1 MQLIEAP
8 QQSVAGLF
16 TNILGTFLLLEMS
29 DAMRSTDSEKVDEL
43 QLVAACR
50 TGDTRAFEQLVL
62 RYQCSL
68 YNIALRISGNE
79 ADAAEIVQEAFL
91 AAWRKISDFRG
102 DARFS
107 TWLTSIAVNQ
117 ARTRWQQNSQKQG
130 REIPFETTDD
140 AGENRQCYLASDRPS
155 ALECL
160 EQSQLRELLERC
172 IKALDQGF
180 REVLVLR
187 DMRELPYEEVA
198 QALGL
203 REGTVKSRLFRARE
217 SVRDCVTRGMG
228 RQ

>member
-1 MQLIEAP
+1 
-8 QQSVAGLF
+8 
-16 TNILGTFLLLEMS
+16 MS
-29 DAMRSTDSEKVDEL
+29 DGMSAASSEIVDDL

-50 TGDTRAFEQLVL
+50 RGDTRAFEQLVL
-62 RYQCSL
+62 RHQRSL
-68 YNIALRISGNE
+68 YNAALRISGNE
-79 ADAAEIVQEAFL
+79 ADAAEIVQDTFL
-91 AAWRKISDFRG
+91 SAWRKIADFRG

-107 TWLTSIAVNQ
+107 TWLTSITVNL
-117 ARTRWQQNSQKQG
+117 ARTRWQQNRQKQG
-130 REIPFETTDD
+130 RETSFETTQE
-140 AGENRQCYLASDRPS
+140 AGESRQLHLASELPT

-187 DMRELPYEEVA
+187 DMRELPYDEVA

-228 RQ
+228 RP